1 MPRTEE
7 LREMIREIDQ
17 QIIEQVATR
26 MEITDELARAKK
38 AEGKNYWD
46 EAKEKE
52 VIKIPRAMRGGQDVR
67 GRGPKDSRGH
77 PEHIPGQTEAYRGM
91 SHSRM

>member
-52 VIKIPRAMRGGQDVR
+52 VIRRYRELCEEVKMSEDEARKIAEVILSI
-67 GRGPKDSRGH
+67 SRDRQK
-77 PEHIPGQTEAYRGM
+77 HIVE
-91 SHSRM
+91 

>member
-38 AEGKNYWD
+38 TEGKNYWD

-52 VIKIPRAMRGGQDVR
+52 VIRRYHELCEEVKMSEDEARKIAEVILSI
-67 GRGPKDSRGH
+67 SRDRQK
-77 PEHIPGQTEAYRGM
+77 HIVE
-91 SHSRM
+91 

>member
-1 MPRTEE
+1 MSRTEE

-46 EAKEKE
+46 EAKERE
-52 VIKIPRAMRGGQDVR
+52 VIARYHELCEEVKITEGEARKIAETILSISKNRQ
-67 GRGPKDSRGH
+67 K
-77 PEHIPGQTEAYRGM
+77 HIVE
-91 SHSRM
+91 